1 MSASARRWT
10 LGTTAAVVL
19 ILLLSWAL
27 PGCSFN
33 VSCGSDEPTG
43 GAKGPD
49 GVETYTDP
57 DFGYSFAYPADWVL
71 DEDSAADIEGGI
83 AASKGVSVHDPEG
96 ARGDKYYID
105 LFQVSIYELNITVD
119 ASTLP
124 EVKPQ
129 LEEMIVGIGSQ
140 DSSWKVLEPLSD
152 ATVGGLSGFETL
164 VTHLMDGE
172 QVNSRLYFLF
182 DGGTEYEL
190 MLQAATESWDAIQ
203 PDFETI
209 LAGFKPGAATD
220 AGAGAGAETTAS
232 TSR

>member
-1 MSASARRWT
+1 
-10 LGTTAAVVL
+10 
-19 ILLLSWAL
+19 
-27 PGCSFN
+27 
-33 VSCGSDEPTG
+33 
-43 GAKGPD
+43 
-49 GVETYTDP
+49 
-57 DFGYSFAYPADWVL
+57 L

-83 AASKGVSVHDPEG
+83 AASKGVSVPDPDG
-96 ARGDKYYID
+96 ARGDNYYID

-119 ASTLP
+119 ESTLP

-140 DSSWKVLEPLSD
+140 DSSWKILEPLSD

-182 DGGTEYEL
+182 DGSTEYEL
-190 MLQAATESWDAIQ
+190 MLQAATESWDAVQ
-203 PDFETI
+203 ADFEAI
-209 LAGFKPGAATD
+209 LASFKPGAATQ
-220 AGAGAGAETTAS
+220 TTAS